1 MAVITERNL
10 LATVKLM
17 TRLATFG
24 ANLVML
30 TLVRVVPV
38 PLTIETN
45 PWVGNVKLHINFQV
59 T

>member
-10 LATVKLM
+10 LATVKPM
-17 TRLATFG
+17 TKIAAFG

-38 PLTIETN
+38 PLTIETH
-45 PWVGNVKLHINFQV
+45 PWVGNVKFHIDFQV